1 MLKFG
6 QMDVFAANK
15 ATLFELSDTLPGAR
29 VLGGRIC
36 CRQHDA
42 GIKGIH
48 KHDQFN
54 VKSSYAPAR
63 LKERTTPRRY

>member
-15 ATLFELSDTLPGAR
+15 ATLFELSDTLPG
-29 VLGGRIC
+29 LGSWWADC
-36 CRQHDA
+36 CRQHYA

-48 KHDQFN
+48 KHDQFM
-54 VKSSYAPAR
+54 
-63 LKERTTPRRY
+63 